1 MGDRT
6 FDVFDWVPLIA
17 LIVATGLILSGLFP
31 SGLGITNG
39 NIILGRNGRI
49 DEDKEMSILDQTL
62 SKFFGYER
70 RIISRLFCFL
80 DSLETGVL
88 MMSAVRTEDGCS
100 ARLACKLGQAARQSQ
115 WMKSSTAETLFEG
128 IHTLLPE
135 RFSSFARSFKKVA
148 RDGNDE
154 SCHQE
159 CYRCIAI

>member
-1 MGDRT
+1 MGGHMGDRT

-70 RIISRLFCFL
+70 RILLRLFLLFRQLGNWCI
-80 DSLETGVL
+80 DDECCADRG
-88 MMSAVRTEDGCS
+88 
-100 ARLACKLGQAARQSQ
+100 RLLRPIGLQA
-115 WMKSSTAETLFEG
+115 WSS
-128 IHTLLPE
+128 
-135 RFSSFARSFKKVA
+135 RSPIPM
-148 RDGNDE
+148 DE
-154 SCHQE
+154 K
-159 CYRCIAI
+159 